1 MVDTE
6 NVFGAFLTDLLKAFN
21 CLPHE
26 VIIARFNTYGFSLP
40 ALNPVKIYWAN
51 GKQRAKVNY
60 SYSCLS
66 DILSRVMKEF
76 NLHLLLFKIFL
87 NDLVLIVEDV
97 NTFRYVDKNAHHG
110 TYDTIEEVLLSVKII
125 ENNFFISLWVIRLR
139 VALVSTIS
147 LRALTSLRISK

>member
-1 MVDTE
+1 MIIKRWAVKFVLLCCSITLQ
-6 NVFGAFLTDLLKAFN
+6 NSSIQRYCFGRT
-21 CLPHE
+21 
-26 VIIARFNTYGFSLP
+26 
-40 ALNPVKIYWAN
+40 YWAN

-139 VALVSTIS
+139 VALVSTIW